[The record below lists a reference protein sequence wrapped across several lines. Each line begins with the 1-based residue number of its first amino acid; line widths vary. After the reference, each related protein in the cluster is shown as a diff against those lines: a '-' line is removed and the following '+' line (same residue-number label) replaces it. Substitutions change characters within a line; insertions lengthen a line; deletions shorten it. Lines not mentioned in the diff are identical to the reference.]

1 LELGNGLCIGQ
12 DITNNNPP
20 QGRQIQDSHAS
31 LLTSLFSLLFFFSCS
46 FLFLFR
52 THGLAVFFRSLFPT
66 TSLFPFYLFYCH
78 SLSLSILSEGRTTVY
93 SYPLAKQGASGLGS
107 LLWVYDKMLRRS
119 QESAQQV
126 LQQATWSLVGVS
138 VTDYARLCRD
148 TVAWWYPSISSIANS
163 LFPSYFA

>member
-1 LELGNGLCIGQ
+1 V
-12 DITNNNPP
+12 
-20 QGRQIQDSHAS
+20 H
-31 LLTSLFSLLFFFSCS
+31 
-46 FLFLFR
+46 
-52 THGLAVFFRSLFPT
+52 
-66 TSLFPFYLFYCH
+66 
-78 SLSLSILSEGRTTVY
+78 
-93 SYPLAKQGASGLGS
+93 
-107 LLWVYDKMLRRS
+107 DKMLRRS